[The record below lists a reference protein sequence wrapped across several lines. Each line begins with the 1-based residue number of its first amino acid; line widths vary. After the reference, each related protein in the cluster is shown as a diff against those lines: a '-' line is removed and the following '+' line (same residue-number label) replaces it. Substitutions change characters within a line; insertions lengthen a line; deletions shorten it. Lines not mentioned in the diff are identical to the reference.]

1 MTTGTTEDHPRETQ
15 AIDLSEP
22 ARTETEKLARF
33 ALELDPADLP
43 LAVVEKAK
51 GHFLDGLGIALAS
64 TGFDFAAPILSG
76 VSALSDGGGSAHV
89 LGAGHR
95 LPPANAALANG
106 TLIHGLDFD
115 DTHITG
121 IYHATAPALAS
132 ALAAGEEKNVSGS
145 SLLTAFVVGM
155 EIGCRMAVGAEGGLH
170 DKGFHPTALAGTFAA
185 AFVSGRLLGIG
196 QEAMVSAA
204 SIAGSQAAGLL
215 ETGGSWLKR
224 LHPGWAAHAG
234 YSAAVLA
241 GHGFQGASTTLE
253 GGHGFYMAHLGRLPS
268 PALMPSA
275 GIGRTW
281 QIEGIALKPY
291 PCCHFIHGFVDAA
304 LHLRDHVDIGEIARI
319 DCPLSARLMPLVGD
333 PRAARI
339 RPRTSYEAMFS
350 VPYTVALALAK
361 GQVDLAAFHDLG
373 VNDPQVLAL
382 ADLTYVEDDPLS
394 DFPQHFPGEV
404 RLHMKDGR
412 TIARRERTSRGTPE
426 WPLSRA
432 DIEAK
437 FMANATRVTSQ
448 ERAQRIVDAVW
459 RLDSLASTREL
470 VELCIIRP

>member
-1 MTTGTTEDHPRETQ
+1 MDVIEGHSPDAKT
-15 AIDLSEP
+15 IDP
-22 ARTETEKLARF
+22 AAPAQTETERLARF
-33 ALELDPADLP
+33 AIELELTDVPSP
-43 LAVVEKAK
+43 VVEKAK

-64 TGFDFAAPILSG
+64 TGFDFAGPILSG
-76 VSALSDGGGSAHV
+76 ITALSGDGGNARV
-89 LGAGHR
+89 LGAGNF
-95 LPPANAALANG
+95 LPPVNAALANG

-115 DTHITG
+115 DTHVTG
-121 IYHATAPALAS
+121 IYHASAPALAA
-132 ALAAGEEKNVSGS
+132 ALAAGEEMDASGS
-145 SLLTAFVVGM
+145 SLLAAFIVGL

-185 AFVSGRLLGIG
+185 AFVSGRLFGMG

-234 YSAAVLA
+234 YSAATLA
-241 GHGFQGASTTLE
+241 KHGFQGANSTLE
-253 GGHGFYMAHLGRLPS
+253 GKHGFYMAHLGRLPS

-275 GIGRTW
+275 GLGETW

-291 PCCHFIHGFVDAA
+291 PCCHFIHGFVDSA
-304 LHLRDHVDIGEIARI
+304 LYLRDQVDISEIVRI
-319 DCPLSARLMPLVGD
+319 DCPLSARLTPLVGE
-333 PRAARI
+333 PREARI

-361 GQVDLAAFHDLG
+361 GEVDLAAFHDLG
-373 VNDPQVLAL
+373 VDDPQVLKL
-382 ADLTYVEDDPLS
+382 ADITYVEEDPLS

-404 RLHMKDGR
+404 RLLLRDGR

-426 WPLSRA
+426 WPLCRE

-437 FMANATRVTSQ
+437 FMANATRVIPP
-448 ERAQRIVDAVW
+448 ERARSIAKAVW
-459 RLDSLASTREL
+459 ELDRFESARKLT
-470 VELCIIRP
+470 ELCAIAL